1 MNDLQI
7 ANSVIQAMA
16 KGHAFDQG
24 VRQAE
29 NQKIAEEMSRLSSL
43 VTGLEA
49 QCASLQKEALA
60 KDEKIAALEMHA
72 SAGYTLVTAAPA
84 AS

>member
-29 NQKIAEEMSRLSSL
+29 TQKTAEEISRLESL
-43 VTGLEA
+43 VAGLEA

-60 KDEKIAALEMHA
+60 KDEKIKVLEA
-72 SAGYTLVTAAPA
+72 QCAGGAVA

>member
-1 MNDLQI
+1 MNDIQI

-29 NQKIAEEMSRLSSL
+29 NQKTAEQVSHLENLVASL
-43 VTGLEA
+43 EVQCAALQKDVAAKAGRIKALEA
-49 QCASLQKEALA
+49 QCSAMPALP
-60 KDEKIAALEMHA
+60 
-72 SAGYTLVTAAPA
+72 VPA
-84 AS
+84 E